1 MNRIQPIVLAGLIPA
16 AAALLAGCASGGG
29 TTRVTE
35 TVTVTAEP
43 SSTQAAA
50 PTAPQA
56 KPAGLGTAQMT
67 SVGVTATPFT
77 LENPTTRQP
86 DPSVSKFEGAQP
98 WTVLDAELCAGTEP
112 IAKTGYGFTL
122 VDEANR
128 EYKSYDSS
136 LQPFTPTI
144 TGGDLAPGECARG
157 YVNFQLPPDAK
168 IVAVR
173 WDYPGGEG
181 PLRWPLP

>member
-1 MNRIQPIVLAGLIPA
+1 MKPVVLMMVIPA
-16 AAALLAGCASGGG
+16 AAVLLAGCGGG
-29 TTRVTE
+29 ATRATE
-35 TVTVTAEP
+35 TVTVTAQP
-43 SSTQAAA
+43 SSSSQTAAPATTTQA
-50 PTAPQA
+50 A

-86 DPSVSKFEGAQP
+86 DPSVAKFEGPQA
-98 WTVLDAELCAGTEP
+98 WTVLDAELCAGTTK

-122 VDEANR
+122 VDAANR

-157 YVNFQLPPDAK
+157 FVNFQLPADAK

-181 PLRWPLP
+181 PLRWQLP